1 MCFEGQTQHLIS
13 SPNSSA
19 FNPIVCRADSR
30 ESTDAKDMQ
39 WTEGDT
45 ARLTSNLKI
54 HMQLYQQDMANVIQD
69 EREKGKRR
77 AHQILFGGFSPAPP
91 NYEKPCMRSK
101 KPASK
106 NLINYHLRKKDFL
119 KTVRIFLL
127 VIQQWI
133 PGVVSAVTRG
143 ALVNSVH
150 GSLRSKRSFTFS
162 STQILGEGHLCT
174 ELLKISSR
182 AAIMLLIMPK

>member
-30 ESTDAKDMQ
+30 ESTDAKGLFPQIMNSFKNSHDVKH
-39 WTEGDT
+39 
-45 ARLTSNLKI
+45 S
-54 HMQLYQQDMANVIQD
+54 V
-69 EREKGKRR
+69 

-106 NLINYHLRKKDFL
+106 NLINYHLRKKDLL

-133 PGVVSAVTRG
+133 PGVVSTRIFR
-143 ALVNSVH
+143 
-150 GSLRSKRSFTFS
+150 RSATKFYPCSPFPVDVS
-162 STQILGEGHLCT
+162 G
-174 ELLKISSR
+174 
-182 AAIMLLIMPK
+182 

>member
-30 ESTDAKDMQ
+30 ESTDAK
-39 WTEGDT
+39 ESP
-45 ARLTSNLKI
+45 TSPLS
-54 HMQLYQQDMANVIQD
+54 H
-69 EREKGKRR
+69 

>member
-1 MCFEGQTQHLIS
+1 MNSLLVSSTCYRIS

-30 ESTDAKDMQ
+30 ESTDAKDLQ

-77 AHQILFGGFSPAPP
+77 SHQLLLFPMHTKF
-91 NYEKPCMRSK
+91 CLVVFLQHLQIM
-101 KPASK
+101 K
-106 NLINYHLRKKDFL
+106 NH
-119 KTVRIFLL
+119 V
-127 VIQQWI
+127 
-133 PGVVSAVTRG
+133 
-143 ALVNSVH
+143 
-150 GSLRSKRSFTFS
+150 
-162 STQILGEGHLCT
+162 
-174 ELLKISSR
+174 
-182 AAIMLLIMPK
+182 

>member
-1 MCFEGQTQHLIS
+1 MNSLLVSSTCYRIS

-30 ESTDAKDMQ
+30 ESTDAKDLQ

-106 NLINYHLRKKDFL
+106 NLINYHLRKKDLL

-133 PGVVSAVTRG
+133 PGVVSTRIFR
-143 ALVNSVH
+143 
-150 GSLRSKRSFTFS
+150 RSATKFYPCSPFPVDVS
-162 STQILGEGHLCT
+162 G
-174 ELLKISSR
+174 
-182 AAIMLLIMPK
+182 

>member
-30 ESTDAKDMQ
+30 ESTDAK
-39 WTEGDT
+39 ESP
-45 ARLTSNLKI
+45 TSPLS
-54 HMQLYQQDMANVIQD
+54 H
-69 EREKGKRR
+69 

-106 NLINYHLRKKDFL
+106 NLINYHLRKKDLL

-133 PGVVSAVTRG
+133 PGVVSTRIFR
-143 ALVNSVH
+143 
-150 GSLRSKRSFTFS
+150 RSATKFYPCSPFPVDVS
-162 STQILGEGHLCT
+162 G
-174 ELLKISSR
+174 
-182 AAIMLLIMPK
+182 

>member
-30 ESTDAKDMQ
+30 ESTDAKGLFPQIMNSFKNSHDVKH
-39 WTEGDT
+39 
-45 ARLTSNLKI
+45 S
-54 HMQLYQQDMANVIQD
+54 V
-69 EREKGKRR
+69 

>member
-1 MCFEGQTQHLIS
+1 
-13 SPNSSA
+13 
-19 FNPIVCRADSR
+19 
-30 ESTDAKDMQ
+30 
-39 WTEGDT
+39 
-45 ARLTSNLKI
+45 
-54 HMQLYQQDMANVIQD
+54 MQLYQQDMANVIQD

-119 KTVRIFLL
+119 KTLRIFLL

-133 PGVVSAVTRG
+133 PGVVSTRIFR
-143 ALVNSVH
+143 
-150 GSLRSKRSFTFS
+150 RSATKFYPCSPFPVDVS
-162 STQILGEGHLCT
+162 G
-174 ELLKISSR
+174 
-182 AAIMLLIMPK
+182 